1 MGDHVKGRE
10 QVSPTRNIFTGKKL
24 QAPEIDLSLNLNL
37 SGAIVIR
44 LRLMIFWSEPSGVK
58 KVFKEK
64 NCGAREFRQIS
75 FEVHKMHSH
84 DYVFAKFFP
93 PSHIYIG
100 KGVKKIY
107 FRT

>member
-10 QVSPTRNIFTGKKL
+10 QVSPTRNIFTGKKP

-58 KVFKEK
+58 KRE
-64 NCGAREFRQIS
+64 NCGAEEFRQVS
-75 FEVHKMHSH
+75 LEVHKCILM
-84 DYVFAKFFP
+84 
-93 PSHIYIG
+93 IM
-100 KGVKKIY
+100 
-107 FRT
+107 